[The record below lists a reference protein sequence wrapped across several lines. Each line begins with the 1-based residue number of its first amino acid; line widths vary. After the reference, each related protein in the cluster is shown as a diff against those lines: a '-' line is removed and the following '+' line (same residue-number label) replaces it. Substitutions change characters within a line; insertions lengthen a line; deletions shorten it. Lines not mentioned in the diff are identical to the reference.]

1 MVQKPARLTSRLD
14 VRLYPKQRQ
23 KLDRFCKINKISIG
37 ILIRNLVDSI
47 KVGENN

>member
-23 KLDRFCKINKISIG
+23 KLDSFCEINKISIG
-37 ILIRNLVDSI
+37 QLVRNLVDSLN
-47 KVGENN
+47 VGGNY